1 MADLDVAI
9 LFWSQYCNHC
19 NQLFAQLRGHHFDS
33 LEMINVDTDQV
44 KSALLEDDRLLI
56 RYVPTLILYYQ
67 DGTVE
72 KYEGDKVTHWFRE
85 VIRSIEPP
93 KKRTNKMRGVPADSN
108 PTDGW
113 KRPNP
118 YRRQEPDFPAPPED
132 GGRNVPRII
141 TDDEEDVPRPAIPQM
156 PSSGGDNDEYESEGS
171 DIDDYT
177 TVPDGESGEIGHE
190 VGTRFRRD
198 DNNQMSGMGAVD
210 ASNPA
215 RPSPR
220 SEAYSIAA
228 SMAEQRDTMR
238 KSEAPRG
245 LIDLD

>member
-93 KKRTNKMRGVPADSN
+93 KKRTNKCVAFPPIQTPPMVGNDLIHTVAKNQTSPLLPKTASQCS
-108 PTDGW
+108 TYY
-113 KRPNP
+113 
-118 YRRQEPDFPAPPED
+118 YRR
-132 GGRNVPRII
+132 
-141 TDDEEDVPRPAIPQM
+141 
-156 PSSGGDNDEYESEGS
+156 
-171 DIDDYT
+171 
-177 TVPDGESGEIGHE
+177 
-190 VGTRFRRD
+190 
-198 DNNQMSGMGAVD
+198 
-210 ASNPA
+210 
-215 RPSPR
+215 
-220 SEAYSIAA
+220 
-228 SMAEQRDTMR
+228 
-238 KSEAPRG
+238 
-245 LIDLD
+245 